1 MTKTVIIVPYRER
14 EHQLDFFLKHSYP
27 LISKHVSELE
37 ILIVEQT
44 KGKPFNRGAVLNI
57 GYKYYNV
64 VEYDYVAQDVDHNP
78 RDDRTACQYSEEIHD
93 NKILGI
99 VTCEEGLGTV
109 VKHKGAL
116 LEKINGYPNDY
127 WGWGHEDAN
136 FENRCRFYDVDIDK
150 RVVWGEHEKKND
162 LFIIYDDIDDRER
175 NNKYGSTYIGWKK
188 KSDEQK
194 KIEIFRTGLNTLKYN
209 ILEEKQ
215 LFHNVKH
222 ILVDI
227 TQNH

>member
-27 LISKHVSELE
+27 LISKYVTDLE
-37 ILIVEQT
+37 VIIVEQT
-44 KGKPFNRGAVLNI
+44 KGKPFNCGAVLNI
-57 GYKYYNV
+57 GYKYYNNPDNYYISHV
-64 VEYDYVAQDVDHNP
+64 VDHNP
-78 RDDRTACQYSEEIHD
+78 RDERTAIQYNEEVDD
-93 NKILGI
+93 NRILGI
-99 VTCEEGLGTV
+99 ATCEKALGLI
-109 VKHKGAL
+109 VKYKGSL
-116 LEKINGYPNDY
+116 LEKVNGYPNDY

-136 FENRCRFYDVDIDK
+136 FENRCRFYKVDIEK
-150 RVVWGEHEKKND
+150 RVLWGQHEKKND

-175 NNKYGSTYIGWKK
+175 NNKYGSTYVGWQKK
-188 KSDEQK
+188 NDEQK
-194 KIEIFRTGLNTLKYN
+194 KIEIYRTGLNTLKYN